1 MQGHVF
7 DPSFAMQWRRLRGG
21 SNLMDFLQQLIFG
34 KPKDVLNEFTKL
46 LEQGLETQNIKLKV
60 HFEIC
65 SELTLKLKTNVSS
78 NSQTPSSHAKK
89 AALFEDI
96 V

>member
-1 MQGHVF
+1 L
-7 DPSFAMQWRRLRGG
+7 D
-21 SNLMDFLQQLIFG
+21 LIFE
-34 KPKDVLNEFTKL
+34 KPKDILNEFTKL
-46 LEQGLETQNIKLKV
+46 LAQGLDTQNLKLKV

-78 NSQTPSSHAKK
+78 NSQTPPSQAKK
-89 AALFEDI
+89 ATFLQDM